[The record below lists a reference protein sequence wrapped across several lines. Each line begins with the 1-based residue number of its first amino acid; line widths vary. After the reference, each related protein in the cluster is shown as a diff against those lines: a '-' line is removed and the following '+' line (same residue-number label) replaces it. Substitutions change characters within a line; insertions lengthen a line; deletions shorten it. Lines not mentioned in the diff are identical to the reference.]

1 MNRSTSTSYRARED
15 TTREKEIGVQASIF
29 RLALDSADKNAAG
42 VTSTNGGDAKERSE
56 DASSARTI
64 IPDR

>member
-1 MNRSTSTSYRARED
+1 VNRSTSTSYRARAD

-42 VTSTNGGDAKERSE
+42 VSSTNGDNAERDLSDSAGD
-56 DASSARTI
+56 I
-64 IPDR
+64 IRDTK

>member
-42 VTSTNGGDAKERSE
+42 VSSTNGDNAERDLSDSAGD
-56 DASSARTI
+56 I
-64 IPDR
+64 IRDTR

>member
-1 MNRSTSTSYRARED
+1 VNRSTSTSYRARED

-42 VTSTNGGDAKERSE
+42 VSSTNGDNAERDLSDSAGD
-56 DASSARTI
+56 I
-64 IPDR
+64 IRDTK